1 MSADDYTYTPAANPA
16 NWAQVE
22 PFVQETLDK
31 ADGRTPYSRKEL
43 AAALGPLATWC
54 WTTGRANPQADEALD
69 LDVIDMYLL
78 VGLAHWTNASRNTI
92 RSRLLRLAELLTP
105 DQTPRPLRP
114 LGSAH
119 TSAPYTLKEQAGF
132 LSWARTQGTE
142 LRRHNAARLLALG
155 FGAGLTNEELIA
167 AKVGDLQIDG
177 DDVTLQ
183 VHGDRPR
190 HVPILATWAPHLTNV
205 SRKPDE
211 PVFLPGRA
219 YRSANLTGLFIM
231 KSDNR
236 PPLIVRRM
244 RSTWIIGHL
253 NRGTPVLPL
262 LRAAG
267 LNTIEPLDRYLRHT
281 EPWLTHA
288 AADALR

>member
-1 MSADDYTYTPAANPA
+1 MSADEYSYTPVANPA
-16 NWAQVE
+16 HWAQVE
-22 PFVQETLDK
+22 PFVQGTLDK
-31 ADGRTPYSRKEL
+31 ADGRTAYSRKEL
-43 AAALGPLATWC
+43 AAALGPLAIWC
-54 WTTGRANPQADEALD
+54 WTTGRANPQADEVLD
-69 LDVIDMYLL
+69 DDVIDMYVL
-78 VGLAHWTNASRNTI
+78 VGLAHWTKASRNTI

-105 DQTPRPLRP
+105 DQIPRPLRP
-114 LGSAH
+114 LGSAD
-119 TSAPYTLKEQAGF
+119 TSAPYSLKEQAGF

-142 LRRHNAARLLALG
+142 LRRQNAARLLALG

-167 AKVGDLQIDG
+167 AKVRDLQVDG
-177 DDVTLQ
+177 DDITLQ
-183 VHGDRPR
+183 VHGERPR
-190 HVPILATWAPHLTNV
+190 HVPILATWAPHLTNAPG
-205 SRKPDE
+205 KPDE

-244 RSTWIIGHL
+244 RSTWIIAHL

-281 EPWLTHA
+281 EPWPTYA
-288 AADALR
+288 ALDAMR